1 MKPLL
6 AHTYEPRL
14 VSFPCYVQPK
24 FNGVRALYQNG
35 AFQSRDE
42 LPWTPGVL
50 NHLAVQLLELFGPE
64 VVLDG
69 ELYHHGWPLQRINGA
84 VAINRR
90 EPNEDTIQVDYFVY
104 DQVRFDLPFVERFTE
119 VSEKLKSIV
128 PSPELG
134 SPCAA
139 TTIQVETLEQ
149 VNKFYA
155 LCVDQKFEGIM
166 YRLGDCP
173 YTVPKQSTSIT
184 SLIGNPRSRARALSD
199 KDNRTWH
206 LIKRKDWQDNEFLI
220 TGLVEGEG
228 KRTSMVGAIE
238 LIARNGKS
246 FRCGT
251 GFTEDEAIRWWD
263 NQALIVGHFAKIQYL
278 VLSSDGIPM
287 NNSLIQ
293 IL

>member
-6 AHTYEPRL
+6 AHTYESRL
-14 VSFPCYVQPK
+14 IYFPCYVQPK
-24 FNGVRALYQNG
+24 FNGIRALYQNG
-35 AFQSRDE
+35 SFQSRDE
-42 LPWTPGVL
+42 LPWNAGVL
-50 NHLAVQLLELFGPE
+50 RHLSDQLLNLFDSS

-104 DQVRFDLPFVERFTE
+104 DQVRFDLPFGERFAEISAKLNTIEALVER
-119 VSEKLKSIV
+119 
-128 PSPELG
+128 G

-139 TTIQVETLEQ
+139 TTILVSDVAT
-149 VNKFYA
+149 VNSFYA
-155 LCVDQKFEGIM
+155 MCVDQKFEGIM

-173 YTVPKQSTSIT
+173 YTLPKQPLGT
-184 SLIGNPRSRARALSD
+184 LRGGRNNARALSD
-199 KDNRTWH
+199 KNNRTWH
-206 LIKRKDWQDNEFLI
+206 LIKRKDWQDDEFLI
-220 TGLVEGEG
+220 TGIVEGEG
-228 KRTSMVGAIE
+228 KRSSMVGAIE
-238 LIARNGKS
+238 LIARNGRS

-251 GFTEDEAIRWWD
+251 GFTEDQAITWW
-263 NQALIVGHFAKIQYL
+263 NTPALIVGHFAKIQYL
-278 VLSSDGIPM
+278 VLSDLGIPM

>member
-35 AFQSRDE
+35 SFQSRDE
-42 LPWTPGVL
+42 LPWNPGVL
-50 NHLAVQLLELFGPE
+50 QHLATPLLELFSPE

-90 EPNEDTIQVDYFVY
+90 EPSEDTIQVDYLVY
-104 DQVRFDLPFVERFTE
+104 DQVRFDLPFVERFAE
-119 VSEKLKSIV
+119 ISEKLKSSPV
-128 PSPELG
+128 SPELG

-139 TTIQVETLEQ
+139 TTIKVETVEQ

-155 LCVDQKFEGIM
+155 MCVDQKFEGIM

-173 YTVPKQSTSIT
+173 YTQPKQPFGQ
-184 SLIGNPRSRARALSD
+184 LIGNPHSRARSLSD
-199 KDNRTWH
+199 KNNRTWH
-206 LIKRKDWQDNEFLI
+206 LIKRKDWQDGEFTI
-220 TGLVEGEG
+220 IGLLEGEG
-228 KRTSMVGAIE
+228 KRRNMVGALE
-238 LIARNGKS
+238 LSALNGS
-246 FRCGT
+246 RFRCGT
-251 GFTEDEAIRWWD
+251 GFTEDEAIRWW
-263 NQALIVGHFAKIQYL
+263 NNPALILGHHAKIQYL
-278 VLSSDGIPM
+278 VFSSDGIPM